1 MVTVSNSPTSYY
13 MQPCPVSSENGD
25 GALFVKNGLSSYL
38 SRIRPSR
45 VFTNPFFT
53 TKDVNGGQVSLVKEM
68 GKAMRKNIAIEHFV
82 IAAREGGRISKRKKS
97 TFPIIIAARIMTVGG
112 ANTIVQA
119 EKIKVA
125 FPASLMKT
133 KPSIFSMR
141 A

>member
-1 MVTVSNSPTSYY
+1 MSNSPTSYY
-13 MQPCPVSSENGD
+13 MQPSPVSSENGD
-25 GALFVKNGLSSYL
+25 HALFVKNGLSSTL
-38 SRIRPSR
+38 AEFGPSR
-45 VFTNPFFT
+45 VLTNPFFT
-53 TKDVNGGQVSLVKEM
+53 TKEVSGGQVSLVKGVGNAM
-68 GKAMRKNIAIEHFV
+68 GKNIAIEHFV
-82 IAAREGGRISKRKKS
+82 VAAREGGRISKRKKS